1 MRWRVPYKQGTGLDG
16 LADYAASVIDSSYS
30 RRIKE
35 GFDRK
40 KDHYRWEDK
49 PLPEKNLRCAAMDA
63 YATFETFR
71 RLGAYGRGMQ
81 GLNISNLLPVK
92 GSDSKRKLSE
102 RN

>member
-1 MRWRVPYKQGTGLDG
+1 M
-16 LADYAASVIDSSYS
+16 ADYAASVIDSSYS

-35 GFDRK
+35 GFDW

-49 PLPEKNLRCAAMDA
+49 PLPENNLRCAAMDA

-71 RLGAYGRGMQ
+71 RLVAYGRGMQ

-92 GSDSKRKLSE
+92 GSGGKRKLSE